1 MDESSRP
8 RPAHRAGLPAEGTG
22 SYGLRDPSP
31 DRRPAVRRI
40 RRVPQRLRRGLHAR
54 PRAPA
59 SERIRRRG
67 LSTMHV
73 DTTEV
78 AWTVVKM
85 LVVIGVLLNVT
96 PIMVWVER
104 RGSALIQDRPGPN
117 RVGPFGLFQSF
128 ADALK
133 FILKEDVIPAQ
144 ANKWL
149 YTLAP
154 MFGLLPALTTM
165 AVIPWG
171 QPFLL
176 YDVHRFGRTWF
187 ADTPR
192 TFNPIVTD
200 ANVGILV
207 IFALASLGVYGLA
220 TAGWASANKYSL
232 FGGIRASAQMIS
244 SGSASTLSAV
254 SALMVGGSLRL
265 TDVVQSQ
272 RGYFVLFDTLKIPA
286 WNCFSP
292 AMWLSMIVFIVS
304 AFAETNRLPFDF
316 AEADSELVAGYH
328 TEYSSMKF
336 ALFFMSEYMAMA
348 AISAL
353 TVTLFFGGWDIPWW
367 NEPGTWWSS
376 LLTMAFFLVKVT
388 ACLLVFVW
396 VRWTIPRLKTDW
408 LFTSACKASLPM
420 PWAIEL
426 TLALFLATGWL
437 RSRVPTC
444 SSLACCTACC
454 SH

>member
-1 MDESSRP
+1 
-8 RPAHRAGLPAEGTG
+8 
-22 SYGLRDPSP
+22 
-31 DRRPAVRRI
+31 
-40 RRVPQRLRRGLHAR
+40 
-54 PRAPA
+54 
-59 SERIRRRG
+59 
-67 LSTMHV
+67 MHV

-78 AWTVVKM
+78 VWTVVKM
-85 LVVIGVLLNVT
+85 LVVIFMLLNVT

-117 RVGPFGLFQSF
+117 RVGPMGLFQSF

-171 QPFLL
+171 EPFLL
-176 YDVHRFGRTWF
+176 YNVHRFGRTWF
-187 ADTPR
+187 ADLPR

-200 ANVGILV
+200 ANAGILV
-207 IFALASLGVYGLA
+207 IFALASLSVYGLA
-220 TAGWASANKYSL
+220 TAGWSSANKYSL

-244 SGSASTLSAV
+244 YELALTLSAV

-272 RGYFVLFDTLKIPA
+272 RGTFVLFDFLRIPA

-292 AMWLSMIVFIVS
+292 AMWMSMIVFIVS

-328 TEYSSMKF
+328 TEYASMKF

-376 LLTMAFFLVKVT
+376 LLTMAFFVGKVVV
-388 ACLLVFVW
+388 CLLVFVW
-396 VRWTIPRLKTDW
+396 VRWTIPRLKYDLLMRLGW
-408 LFTSACKASLPM
+408 KVFLPM
-420 PWAIEL
+420 AVVNVVVVAWFMAK
-426 TLALFLATGWL
+426 GWL
-437 RSRVPTC
+437 
-444 SSLACCTACC
+444 
-454 SH
+454 